1 MKIKRLT
8 REQKKLWNTLQ
19 FVLRFTIFSIPLY
32 LVLWLNLSMLPMQYM
47 VADHATWT
55 LSALSF
61 AVTKDNLILS
71 VGAEKPFLFYIG
83 PDCIGWKSMLCFIAL
98 VFASLGVKMKKRILG
113 IVFGIPAI
121 YLGNLARIIIVVL
134 IERSYGLEA
143 ALVFHDWLWQ
153 AGLMALVLSAWL
165 IWLKWEDI
173 QSFLVSF
180 WEQWKRGKSKQH
192 KHIIKLKEK

>member
-8 REQKKLWNTLQ
+8 REQKKLWKTLQ
-19 FVLRFTIFSIPLY
+19 FVLRFTLLSIPLY
-32 LVLWLNLSMLPMQYM
+32 LVLWLNLSMLPAQHL
-47 VADHATWT
+47 VADHATWA

-61 AVTKDNLILS
+61 TVTKSDLILGA
-71 VGAEKPFLFYIG
+71 GAEKPFLFYIG

-98 VFASLGVKMKKRILG
+98 VFASLGVRMRKRILG

>member
-8 REQKKLWNTLQ
+8 REQKKLWKTLQ
-19 FVLRFTIFSIPLY
+19 FVLRFTLLSIPLY
-32 LVLWLNLSMLPMQYM
+32 LVLWLNLSMLPAQHL
-47 VADHATWT
+47 VADHATWA

-61 AVTKDNLILS
+61 TVTKSDLILGA
-71 VGAEKPFLFYIG
+71 GAEKPFLFYIG